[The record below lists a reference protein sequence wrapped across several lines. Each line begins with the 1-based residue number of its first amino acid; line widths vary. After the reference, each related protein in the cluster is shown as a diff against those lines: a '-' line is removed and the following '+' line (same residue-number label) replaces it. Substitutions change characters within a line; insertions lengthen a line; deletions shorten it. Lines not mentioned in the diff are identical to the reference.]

1 MDPNVLR
8 EAVASMYQDTPDA
21 VVLYGPDGLTI
32 AANEAAQT
40 LTGFELKEFLGSP
53 YHAHVASSDRAR
65 VDLALKTA
73 LAGGTDH
80 FDTSAR
86 HRDGTVIP
94 VECYVFPARFNG
106 EIVGIFAQARDIV
119 ALRSAETSLTI
130 NQEKF
135 RSLFEYHPDG
145 IMELKSTG
153 AISRVNVALEG
164 ETGYL
169 GERIVGKPWTE
180 LIAPERRDAADELL
194 SCAMRGEAG
203 EVDSLL
209 LDRLG
214 NRLDVQL
221 KIVPLH
227 VSGQITGAYAI
238 FKNVVAQRAAER
250 AIAAQSER
258 LRRLV
263 MVAASGDES
272 LDEQIDA
279 ALGLGVELF
288 GWDIG
293 YIAQYQRDRVLVR
306 NASGEAVIT
315 KGTIYPARAA
325 FSYHVHERRGPC
337 FVADM
342 DAPGHRNDPVR
353 ATAPWRSY
361 FGVPL
366 IVFNELYG
374 ALVFAGRAAR
384 DESIDPSERDLV
396 QLIGLFVSAA
406 LEREAQNERIEQLAF
421 NDALTGLPN
430 RVLFMDRI
438 EQTIATARR
447 YDRGFAV
454 MYLDVDHFKAIN
466 DRHGHNVGDAAL
478 QETAHR
484 LRLATRESD
493 TLSRFGGDEFVILQ
507 PIVDGPSDAADLARK
522 LNVAMQEPVVIDG
535 VPHKVRLSIGIAL
548 YPSDGATIEE
558 LMEASDRALYRAKK
572 EGRNRWCFADAETAR
587 RTLTKPRVMRQ
598 GAADGAAGGAQ

>member
-1 MDPNVLR
+1 MDPHVLR

-21 VVLYGPDGLTI
+21 VVLYDTSGHTI
-32 AANEAAQT
+32 AANEAAQA
-40 LTGFELKEFLGSP
+40 LTGYRPEEFVGSP
-53 YHAHVASSDRAR
+53 YRVHMADETDLSR
-65 VDLALKTA
+65 VDLAMKTA

-80 FDTSAR
+80 FDTHAK

-106 EIVGIFAQARDIV
+106 EIVGVFAQARDIV
-119 ALRSAETSLTI
+119 ALRTAESSLTI

-145 IMELKSTG
+145 IMELKSSG

-164 ETGYL
+164 ETGFF

-180 LIAPERRDAADELL
+180 LIAPERREAAHELL
-194 SCAMRGEAG
+194 RAAMRGEAV
-203 EVDSLL
+203 EADTLL

-221 KIVPLH
+221 KLVPLH

-238 FKNVVAQRAAER
+238 FKNVAAQRAAER

-263 MVAASGDES
+263 MVAASGNES
-272 LDEQIDA
+272 HEVQIDE
-279 ALGLGVELF
+279 ALALGVEMF

-293 YIAQYQRDRVLVR
+293 YVAQYQRDRVLLR
-306 NASGEAVIT
+306 NASGEALIT
-315 KGTIYPARAA
+315 KGTIYPTRASFA
-325 FSYHVHERRGPC
+325 HHVMERRGPC
-337 FVADM
+337 FVPDM
-342 DAPGHRNDPVR
+342 DAPEHRDDPIRV
-353 ATAPWRSY
+353 TTPWRSY

-366 IVFNELYG
+366 TVFNEFYG
-374 ALVFAGRAAR
+374 ALVFAGRAPR
-384 DESIDPSERDLV
+384 DETIDPSERDLV

-406 LEREAQNERIEQLAF
+406 LERAAQNERIEQMAF
-421 NDALTGLPN
+421 NDSLTGLPN
-430 RVLFMDRI
+430 RVLFNDRI

-466 DRHGHNVGDAAL
+466 DKYGHAVGDAAL
-478 QETAHR
+478 QEVAHR

-522 LNVAMQEPVVIDG
+522 LNVAMQDPVVIDG
-535 VPHKVRLSIGIAL
+535 VPHKIRLSIGIAL
-548 YPSDGATIEE
+548 YPSDGSTIET

-572 EGRNRWCFADAETAR
+572 EGRNRWCFADAESAR
-587 RTLTKPRVMRQ
+587 RTLTKPRVMRRE
-598 GAADGAAGGAQ
+598 AAE

>member
-1 MDPNVLR
+1 MEMDPNALR
-8 EAVASMYQDTPDA
+8 EALASLYQDTPDA
-21 VVLYGPDGLTI
+21 VVLYDTAGCTI
-32 AANEAAQT
+32 AANEAAQAIVGYR
-40 LTGFELKEFLGSP
+40 LEEFVGSS
-53 YHAHVASSDRAR
+53 YRKHVAPADIPR
-65 VDLALKTA
+65 VDLGVQTA

-86 HRDGTVIP
+86 HRDGTIVP

-106 EIVGIFAQARDIV
+106 EIVGVFAQARDIV
-119 ALRSAETSLTI
+119 ALRSAESSLTL

-164 ETGYL
+164 ETGFF
-169 GERIVGKPWTE
+169 GERVVGKPWTE
-180 LIAPERRDAADELL
+180 LIAPERREAAQELL
-194 SCAMRGEAG
+194 RAAMRGEAV
-203 EVDSLL
+203 EADSLL

-221 KIVPLH
+221 KLVPLH
-227 VSGQITGAYAI
+227 ASGEITGAYAI
-238 FKNVVAQRAAER
+238 FKNVVAQREAER
-250 AIAAQSER
+250 EIEAQSER

-263 MVAASGDES
+263 MVAASGGET
-272 LDEQIDA
+272 LDEQIDG
-279 ALGLGVELF
+279 ALSLGVQLF
-288 GWDIG
+288 GWDVG
-293 YIAQYQRDRVLVR
+293 YIAQYQRDRVLLR
-306 NASGEAVIT
+306 NAAGEGLIA
-315 KGTIYPARAA
+315 KGTILPERAS
-325 FSYHVHERRGPC
+325 FSHYVIERRGPY

-342 DAPGHRNDPVR
+342 DAPEYREDPIR
-353 ATAPWRSY
+353 ATTPWRSY

-366 IVFNELYG
+366 NVFGELYG
-374 ALVFAGRAAR
+374 ALVFAGRAPR
-384 DESIDPSERDLV
+384 TEGIDSSERDLA

-406 LEREAQNERIEQLAF
+406 LEREAQNERIEQMAF

-430 RVLFMDRI
+430 RVLFNDRI

-454 MYLDVDHFKAIN
+454 MYLDVDHFKLVN
-466 DRHGHNVGDAAL
+466 DKYGHAVGDSAL
-478 QETAHR
+478 QEVAHR

-493 TLSRFGGDEFVILQ
+493 TISRFGGDEFVILQ

-522 LNVAMQEPVVIDG
+522 LNVAMQEPVVVDG
-535 VPHKVRLSIGIAL
+535 VTHKVRVSIGIAL
-548 YPSDGATIEE
+548 FPSDGATIEE
-558 LMEASDRALYRAKK
+558 LMEAADRALYRAKK

-587 RTLTKPRVMRQ
+587 RTLTKPRVMRRE
-598 GAADGAAGGAQ
+598 AADQGSR

>member
-1 MDPNVLR
+1 
-8 EAVASMYQDTPDA
+8 MYQDTPDA
-21 VVLYGPDGLTI
+21 VVLYDTTGHTI
-32 AANEAAQT
+32 AANEAAQA
-40 LTGFELKEFLGSP
+40 LTGYRPEEFLGSP
-53 YHAHVASSDRAR
+53 YRLHMADETDLSR
-65 VDLALKTA
+65 VDLAMKTA

-80 FDTSAR
+80 FDTHAK

-106 EIVGIFAQARDIV
+106 AIVGVFAQARDIV
-119 ALRSAETSLTI
+119 ALRTAESSLTI

-145 IMELKSTG
+145 IMELKSSG

-164 ETGYL
+164 ETGFF

-180 LIAPERRDAADELL
+180 LIAPERREGAHELL
-194 SCAMRGEAG
+194 RSAMRGEAV
-203 EVDSLL
+203 EADTLL

-221 KIVPLH
+221 KLVPLH
-227 VSGQITGAYAI
+227 SSGEITGAYAI
-238 FKNVVAQRAAER
+238 FKNVAAQRAAER

-263 MVAASGDES
+263 MVAASGNES
-272 LDEQIDA
+272 HEVQIDE
-279 ALGLGVELF
+279 ALALGVEMF

-293 YIAQYQRDRVLVR
+293 YVAQYQRDRVLLR
-306 NASGEAVIT
+306 NASGEALIT
-315 KGTIYPARAA
+315 KGTIYPTRASFA
-325 FSYHVHERRGPC
+325 YHVMERRGPC
-337 FVADM
+337 FVPDM
-342 DAPGHRNDPVR
+342 DAPEHRDDPIRV
-353 ATAPWRSY
+353 TTPWRSY

-366 IVFNELYG
+366 TVFNEFYG
-374 ALVFAGRAAR
+374 ALVFAGRAPR
-384 DESIDPSERDLV
+384 DETIDPSERDLV

-406 LEREAQNERIEQLAF
+406 LERAAQNERIEQMAF
-421 NDALTGLPN
+421 NDSLTGLPN
-430 RVLFMDRI
+430 RVLFTDRI

-466 DRHGHNVGDAAL
+466 DKYGHAVGDAAL
-478 QETAHR
+478 QEVAHR

-522 LNVAMQEPVVIDG
+522 LNVAMQDPVVIDG

-548 YPSDGATIEE
+548 YPSDGTTIET
-558 LMEASDRALYRAKK
+558 LMEAADRALYRAKK

-587 RTLTKPRVMRQ
+587 RTLTKPRVMRRE
-598 GAADGAAGGAQ
+598 AAE

>member
-1 MDPNVLR
+1 MDPHVLR

-21 VVLYGPDGLTI
+21 VVLYDTSGHTI
-32 AANEAAQT
+32 AANEAAQA
-40 LTGFELKEFLGSP
+40 LTGYRPEEFVGSP
-53 YHAHVASSDRAR
+53 YRLHMADESDLQR
-65 VDLALKTA
+65 VDLAMRTA

-80 FDTSAR
+80 FDTHAK

-106 EIVGIFAQARDIV
+106 EIVGVFAQARDIV
-119 ALRSAETSLTI
+119 ALRTAESSLTI

-145 IMELKSTG
+145 IMELKSSG

-164 ETGYL
+164 ETGFY

-180 LIAPERRDAADELL
+180 LIAPERREAAHELL
-194 SCAMRGEAG
+194 RAAMRGEAV
-203 EVDSLL
+203 EADTLL

-221 KIVPLH
+221 KLVPLH

-238 FKNVVAQRAAER
+238 FKNVAAQRAAER

-263 MVAASGDES
+263 MVAASGHES
-272 LDEQIDA
+272 HEVQIDE
-279 ALGLGVELF
+279 ALALGVEMF

-293 YIAQYQRDRVLVR
+293 YVAQYQRDRVLLR
-306 NASGEAVIT
+306 NASGEALIT
-315 KGTIYPARAA
+315 KGTIYPTRASFA
-325 FSYHVHERRGPC
+325 YHVMERHGPC
-337 FVADM
+337 FIPDM
-342 DAPGHRNDPVR
+342 DAPEHRDDPIRV
-353 ATAPWRSY
+353 TTPWRSY

-366 IVFNELYG
+366 TVFNEFYG
-374 ALVFAGRAAR
+374 ALVFAGRAPR
-384 DESIDPSERDLV
+384 DETIDPSERDLV

-406 LEREAQNERIEQLAF
+406 LERAAQNERIEQMAF
-421 NDALTGLPN
+421 NDSLTGLPN
-430 RVLFMDRI
+430 RVLFNDRI

-454 MYLDVDHFKAIN
+454 MYLDVDHFKTIN
-466 DRHGHNVGDAAL
+466 DKYGHAVGDAAL
-478 QETAHR
+478 QEVAHR

-522 LNVAMQEPVVIDG
+522 LNVAMQDPVVVDG

-548 YPSDGATIEE
+548 YPSDGSTIDA

-587 RTLTKPRVMRQ
+587 RTLTKPRVMRRE
-598 GAADGAAGGAQ
+598 AAE

>member
-21 VVLYGPDGLTI
+21 VVLYDTDGITI
-32 AANEAAQT
+32 AANEAAQA
-40 LTGFELKEFLGSP
+40 LTGYGPDEFIGSS
-53 YHAHVASSDRAR
+53 YRMHVASDDKAR
-65 VDLALKTA
+65 VDLALRTG

-119 ALRSAETSLTI
+119 ALRSAEASLTI

-180 LIAPERRDAADELL
+180 LIAPERRVAADELL
-194 SCAMRGEAG
+194 RSAMRGEAG

-238 FKNVVAQRAAER
+238 FKNVAAQRSAER
-250 AIAAQSER
+250 EIAAQSER

-263 MVAASGDES
+263 MVAASGNES

-279 ALGLGVELF
+279 ALSLGVELF

-293 YIAQYQRDRVLVR
+293 YIAQYQRDRVLLR
-306 NASGEAVIT
+306 NASGEAVFS
-315 KGTIYPARAA
+315 KGTIYPARAS
-325 FSYHVHERRGPC
+325 FSHHVQERRGPY
-337 FVADM
+337 FVPDM
-342 DAPGHRNDPVR
+342 DAPEYREDPVR

-366 IVFNELYG
+366 TVFNKPYG
-374 ALVFAGRAAR
+374 ALVFAGRAPR
-384 DESIDPSERDLV
+384 EESIDPSERDVV

-406 LEREAQNERIEQLAF
+406 LEREAQNDRIEQLAF

-430 RVLFMDRI
+430 RVLFNDRI

-466 DRHGHNVGDAAL
+466 DKYGHNVGDASL
-478 QETAHR
+478 QEVAHR

-493 TLSRFGGDEFVILQ
+493 TISRFGGDEFVILQ

-548 YPSDGATIEE
+548 YPSDGGTIEE

-572 EGRNRWCFADAETAR
+572 EGRNRWCFADAENAR
-587 RTLTKPRVMRQ
+587 RTLTKPRVMRRE
-598 GAADGAAGGAQ
+598 AAE